1 MRAARKWHMH
11 GWDGRRGRANGEIA
25 ELLCWRCVCPSRG
38 GPGGDRQPLA
48 SLGKDKGY
56 SSHDEAITRKKINV
70 EIRLRCAAL
79 GMYRPICSPPLHRR
93 PPARSP
99 IPRSLAHLLGLQ
111 IIAH

>member
-1 MRAARKWHMH
+1 MGK
-11 GWDGRRGRANGEIA
+11 
-25 ELLCWRCVCPSRG
+25 LLCCYAGVASVRLAG
-38 GPGGDRQPLA
+38 GGDRQPLA

-56 SSHDEAITRKKINV
+56 SSHDEAIPRKKINV